1 MQLCF
6 YENMHLCF
14 KVKCNDAI
22 IQQLCLSFD
31 LCPQE
36 AENEYDK
43 WANQGEQEESYDD
56 YQYGGGYGTCPE
68 LLVLACRLV

>member
-1 MQLCF
+1 MMQL
-6 YENMHLCF
+6 YNYTTI
-14 KVKCNDAI
+14 V
-22 IQQLCLSFD
+22 CLSFD

-56 YQYGGGYGTCPE
+56 YQYGGGYGTCLVL
-68 LLVLACRLV
+68 LLVACRDICGDVV